1 MLNPRFS
8 NMVINLMKFLELL
21 SDKDFD
27 NLLDEGF
34 VVDQEI
40 NET

>member
-1 MLNPRFS
+1 MLNLKS
-8 NMVINLMKFLELL
+8 NNMVIKNIKYLELL

-34 VVDQEI
+34 VVD
-40 NET
+40 